1 MVFGYSVVLIPI
13 LFIIIFLSST
23 TGFEN
28 LNILEREPYYILY
41 PRSALIF
48 FIWYVVDRL
57 FYILS
62 TVKMYLVFLCSFNQR
77 DYT

>member
-1 MVFGYSVVLIPI
+1 MVFGYLVVLIPI

-48 FIWYVVDRL
+48 LSDTWWIDFFI
-57 FYILS
+57 FYPP
-62 TVKMYLVFLCSFNQR
+62 
-77 DYT
+77 